1 MEDAKDEAESIR
13 GEKVKEVVEVFE
25 RIVDNFIRLF
35 CQAVELTFCSLA
47 IWAAADVETV
57 ESQ

>member
-47 IWAAADVETV
+47 I
-57 ESQ
+57 